1 MRLPALAQSASAGAI
16 GQRPGAAG
24 AADSLGRPASQA
36 DLRSSG
42 AGQSGAGQG
51 QDSPTASPAK
61 ATNEIM
67 VKFRGDHG
75 LTFEATRVTGSVL
88 QAWML
93 GVRPGWTVLQVA
105 NQPVQTKEDIEELL
119 QQCVEGEK
127 RYEVLFQKN
136 QGKFGTEAK
145 EKAEKEKRQLAKLR
159 KEFKFQGAIER
170 IEHRSA
176 NYYQLERVYNYLEEN
191 CSGWVDHL
199 PAKVSK
205 TSGRPLRM
213 DFLNFH
219 HLTNYI
225 ALPLT
230 RPRKCSL
237 VEMLAAN
244 GQPPSW
250 FLSHWWGSPVITF
263 MECLKAHITTR
274 NLNADTPYWIW
285 ACACRHHQQRC
296 EITEDPKKASFSKAL
311 DSAKHRMLVL
321 LDPQGGYFKRTWCL
335 YEAALCLDQ
344 PGTPLDLAVFQQG
357 SGAELITHGM
367 TEQEEKLDLQNPGSG
382 IRAKAAREA
391 SFPVEVADAGLVVQ
405 IENTEVSKEDDRAL
419 LLRSA
424 AGMTQQTEEP
434 AILAELNARL
444 RALFAAVLWS
454 RVTVGEKEAKSSA
467 ARRRLTKVASALRKD
482 ASRRTLEMHTEGL
495 DSEGFRLLSES
506 LPPGLN
512 ELSLSLRCSNM
523 KNEDVDV
530 LAKALPK
537 NMKELRLDFTGCR
550 NLADAGVAKL
560 AGNLNFEE
568 TAVYLHLEDTG
579 VSKDVQ
585 DHYAAE
591 AQKNEENGANGQL
604 KNVSRA
610 LGVSLCREPLEE
622 IRHFRQKAVP
632 AVTVLGKV
640 LLNDSEDRALAAL
653 RAIDSFGEKAR
664 QALTDEA
671 LQRAKEL
678 ELALLQAEADR
689 KAREAE
695 KKAKEAEKK
704 AKAEAQG

>member
-1 MRLPALAQSASAGAI
+1 M
-16 GQRPGAAG
+16 
-24 AADSLGRPASQA
+24 DV
-36 DLRSSG
+36 
-42 AGQSGAGQG
+42 
-51 QDSPTASPAK
+51 
-61 ATNEIM
+61 AT
-67 VKFRGDHG
+67 FT
-75 LTFEATRVTGSVL
+75 L
-88 QAWML
+88 
-93 GVRPGWTVLQVA
+93 
-105 NQPVQTKEDIEELL
+105 
-119 QQCVEGEK
+119 
-127 RYEVLFQKN
+127 
-136 QGKFGTEAK
+136 
-145 EKAEKEKRQLAKLR
+145 
-159 KEFKFQGAIER
+159 
-170 IEHRSA
+170 
-176 NYYQLERVYNYLEEN
+176 
-191 CSGWVDHL
+191 
-199 PAKVSK
+199 
-205 TSGRPLRM
+205 
-213 DFLNFH
+213 
-219 HLTNYI
+219 
-225 ALPLT
+225 
-230 RPRKCSL
+230 
-237 VEMLAAN
+237 
-244 GQPPSW
+244 
-250 FLSHWWGSPVITF
+250 
-263 MECLKAHITTR
+263 
-274 NLNADTPYWIW
+274 
-285 ACACRHHQQRC
+285 
-296 EITEDPKKASFSKAL
+296 
-311 DSAKHRMLVL
+311 
-321 LDPQGGYFKRTWCL
+321 
-335 YEAALCLDQ
+335 
-344 PGTPLDLAVFQQG
+344 G

-367 TEQEEKLDLQNPGSG
+367 TEQEEKLDLQSPGSG

>member
-1 MRLPALAQSASAGAI
+1 VRLPALAQSASAGAI
-16 GQRPGAAG
+16 GQRAGAAG
-24 AADSLGRPASQA
+24 AADGLGRPASQA
-36 DLRSSG
+36 DLRSS
-42 AGQSGAGQG
+42 QSAAGQG
-51 QDSPTASPAK
+51 EDSPSASPVK
-61 ATNEIM
+61 ATNEIL
-67 VKFRGDHG
+67 VKFRGDPG

-105 NQPVQTKEDIEELL
+105 GQSVQTKEDIEELL
-119 QQCVEGEK
+119 QQCVGTEK

-170 IEHRSA
+170 IEHRTT

-244 GQPPSW
+244 GNPPSW

-274 NLNADTPYWIW
+274 NLSADTPYWIW

-311 DSAKHRMLVL
+311 EMSKHRMLVL

-344 PGTPLDLAVFQQG
+344 PGAPMDVATFTLG

-367 TEQEEKLDLQNPGSG
+367 TEQEEKLDLQSPGSG

-405 IENTEVSKEDDRAL
+405 IEKSEASKDDDKAML
-419 LLRSA
+419 LGSA
-424 AGMTQQTEEP
+424 TLLTQQTEET

-444 RALFAAVLWS
+444 RALFAAVLWP

-482 ASRRTLEMHTEGL
+482 ASRRTLDMHSEGL
-495 DSEGFRLLSES
+495 DSDSFRLLGES
-506 LPPGLN
+506 LPPGLQ
-512 ELSLSLRCSNM
+512 ELNLSFRCSSM
-523 KNEDVDV
+523 RNEDVDV

-550 NLADAGVAKL
+550 NLADEGVAKL
-560 AGNLNFEE
+560 ASNLNFEE
-568 TAVYLHLEDTG
+568 TAVYFTLDDTG

-585 DHYAAE
+585 DQYAAE

-610 LGVSLCREPLEE
+610 LGVSLVREPIEE
-622 IRHFRQKAVP
+622 IGRFRQRAIP
-632 AVTVLGKV
+632 AVHVLGKV
-640 LLNDSEDRALAAL
+640 MLNDSDDRAIAAL
-653 RAIDSFGEKAR
+653 RAIGSFGEKAR
-664 QALTDEA
+664 QALTEEA

-678 ELALLQAEADR
+678 EQALLQAELDR

-704 AKAEAQG
+704 VKKEAAEPQG